1 MEEKD
6 DIIDSEQENKTPELK
21 KKKKWPWF
29 LLVLLLLVCGAGYY
43 AYVNDYLDP
52 YIEDYGIAIPL
63 HHQKEPDAIIDDP
76 KPEAGPETVPV
87 AEREHFDPAL
97 MNGTWISAE
106 DNPVYW
112 EFTFEAPEVTTDKE
126 GVTGMIEESDDERFQ
141 YKLVILSPEGQTV
154 YYLDKVDDENAR
166 LWIPGSNGLYK
177 GHVKLHRGEPVDHT
191 ETVDKPSGAGTSSGK
206 KPSNPSTPS
215 TPSIPSTPTTP
226 DTPDTPS
233 TPSNLDP
240 GQDQKGHWEYIQVLV
255 SNAWDEEV
263 MVSAGYWESVL
274 VSEAWDETISYCL
287 VWGADYVDGYQCAC
301 GAVTSTNYADI
312 EAHWR
317 QVGSDACSSWHNVQ
331 IKVSDDYCKQYDSY
345 VKHHDAVYK
354 DEWHDPVYKTV
365 HHDAVYRTEKVWVND

>member
-21 KKKKWPWF
+21 QKKKWPWI
-29 LLVLLLLVCGAGYY
+29 LLVLLLLVCGAGCY

-52 YIEDYGIAIPL
+52 YIEDYGIAVPL

-76 KPEAGPETVPV
+76 KPEVEPETVPV

-97 MNGTWISAE
+97 MNGTWISGE

-154 YYLDKVDDENAR
+154 YYLDKVDDENAI

-177 GHVKLHRGEPVDHT
+177 GHVKLHKGEPVDHT

-206 KPSNPSTPS
+206 KQSNPSIPSTPS
-215 TPSIPSTPTTP
+215 TPSTPTTP
-226 DTPDTPS
+226 DTPS
-233 TPSNLDP
+233 TPSNPDP

-263 MVSAGYWESVL
+263 LVSAGYWEEVL

-287 VWGADYVDGYQCAC
+287 VWGADQKQVYVCNTC
-301 GAVTSTNYADI
+301 GAQYDSGSAVLDHIDA
-312 EAHWR
+312 AH
-317 QVGSDACSSWHNVQ
+317 GGGGGWHN
-331 IKVSDDYCKQYDSY
+331 DYITVGEEYCQQYDSY